1 MGQAAPRETGSNRL
15 KRQMQNERN
24 SQVLQIGRVHD
35 LAPII
40 LGAAIRNKLVAICDR
55 TLLC

>member
-1 MGQAAPRETGSNRL
+1 MGHAAQRDTGSNRL

-24 SQVLQIGRVHD
+24 SRVPQIGRVHD

-40 LGAAIRNKLVAICDR
+40 PEATICNKLVAICDR
-55 TLLC
+55 TLLR